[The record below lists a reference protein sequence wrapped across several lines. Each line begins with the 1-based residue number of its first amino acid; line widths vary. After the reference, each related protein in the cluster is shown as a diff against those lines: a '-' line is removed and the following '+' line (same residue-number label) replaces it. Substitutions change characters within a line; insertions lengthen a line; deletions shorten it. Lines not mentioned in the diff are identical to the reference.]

1 MDASYCAVGMAIG
14 IPMNSLW
21 NLGHPDGDDS
31 PKCYVLLVLTSP
43 GVGFDFTKVSRDLE
57 SQGPV
62 AEVVQSFNLP
72 SEHFDTPD

>member
-43 GVGFDFTKVSRDLE
+43 GVGFDFTKVSRDLALE
-57 SQGPV
+57 NVTSQPYCPY
-62 AEVVQSFNLP
+62 S
-72 SEHFDTPD
+72 